1 MKKIY
6 TMLTIFLLTVILA
19 ACGTS
24 TTTEK
29 HDKPEE
35 TATDNTQ
42 QTTPEETENI
52 ETETETETETAT
64 DTDSAQSADSPEV
77 VLEGTT
83 TESDSQNYSIT
94 VVEGY
99 ELTGEEPNKDL
110 LFNQNND
117 LQSMRIETFSAD
129 EATIEDVQEN
139 LVTTLQ
145 ASNESSTVT
154 EIKDENLIPTNEA
167 IKNTSAHQIDT
178 PEGKVSG
185 YVFEREG
192 LIVKLTVFDTVETPA
207 LETFVQMAET
217 IKIK

>member
-1 MKKIY
+1 MMKKIY
-6 TMLTIFLLTVILA
+6 SMLTILLLTVILA

-24 TTTEK
+24 TTTEEQ
-29 HDKPEE
+29 DKTGE
-35 TATDNTQ
+35 TVTENTE
-42 QTTPEETENI
+42 QTTPEVTEN
-52 ETETETETETAT
+52 TETETETAT
-64 DTDSAQSADSPEV
+64 DTDSAQSAESPEV

-129 EATIEDVQEN
+129 QATIEGIQEN

-154 EIKDENLIPTNEA
+154 EIQDENLIPTNED

-192 LIVKLTVFDTVETPA
+192 LIVKLTIFDTVESPA

-217 IKIK
+217 IKTK

>member
-6 TMLTIFLLTVILA
+6 TLLSILVLTVLLA

-24 TTTEK
+24 TTTEDP
-29 HDKPEE
+29 DK
-35 TATDNTQ
+35 TQ
-42 QTTPEETENI
+42 DTENESTEQTTSPEETENI
-52 ETETETETETAT
+52 ETET
-64 DTDSAQSADSPEV
+64 AQSTPSTEQ
-77 VLEGTT
+77 VLVGTL

-129 EATIEDVQEN
+129 EGTIEEIQEN
-139 LVTTLQ
+139 LITTLQ
-145 ASNESSTVT
+145 ASNESAEVT
-154 EIKDENLIPTNEA
+154 EIKDENLIPINEA
-167 IKNTSAHQIDT
+167 IENTSAHQIDT

-185 YVFEREG
+185 YAFEREG
-192 LIVKLTVFDTVETPA
+192 LIVKLTVFDTTESPA

-217 IKIK
+217 IKAK

>member
-1 MKKIY
+1 MMKKIY
-6 TMLTIFLLTVILA
+6 TTLSILVLTVLLA

-24 TTTEK
+24 TTTEEQ
-29 HDKPEE
+29 DTTQE
-35 TATDNTQ
+35 TVNENTE
-42 QTTPEETENI
+42 QTSSPEETENI
-52 ETETETETETAT
+52 ETESET
-64 DTDSAQSADSPEV
+64 AQSAASSEKV
-77 VLEGTT
+77 VEGTT
-83 TESDSQNYSIT
+83 MESDSQNYSIT

-110 LFNQNND
+110 LFNKESD
-117 LQSMRIETFSAD
+117 LQSMRIETFSAN
-129 EATIEDVQEN
+129 EVTIEEIQEN

-167 IKNTSAHQIDT
+167 IENTSAHQIDT

-192 LIVKLTVFDTVETPA
+192 LIVKLTVFDTTDSPA
-207 LETFVQMAET
+207 LETFVRMAET
-217 IKIK
+217 IKAK